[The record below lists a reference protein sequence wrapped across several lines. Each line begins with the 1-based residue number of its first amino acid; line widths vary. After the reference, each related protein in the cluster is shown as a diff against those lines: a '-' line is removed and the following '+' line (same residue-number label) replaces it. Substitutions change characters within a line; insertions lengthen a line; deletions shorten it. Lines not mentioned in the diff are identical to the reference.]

1 MTSFI
6 SNSAVYGIW
15 TIAVL
20 ELVLFYF
27 QLKNYSKSKSQIMI
41 LTAAITIGLFIDAFI
56 IGLGAF
62 VNINAIKGISRIRF
76 ISHGLLIPLLFA
88 ICSLALDLKK
98 PYSSI
103 VYGLTVVLMLA
114 GLAEALATV
123 LDVTEIAGISR
134 MASVKGQTPAWA
146 EGISSLLSFGAVIPL
161 ILVGIIVWIKQ
172 KTPFLFLS
180 GFFMFAFS
188 ALGPATGNTQFIF
201 YISMYGEI
209 LMVFFLYLY
218 AKTKKSCQQ

>member
-1 MTSFI
+1 MKEIIAS
-6 SNSAVYGIW
+6 SAIPGIW

-20 ELVLFYF
+20 EMVLFVIAIRSY
-27 QLKNYSKSKSQIMI
+27 KNKGSKIVL
-41 LTAAITIGLFIDAFI
+41 LTACITIGLFLDAFI

-62 VNINAIKGISRIRF
+62 VNIEALRAISRIRF
-76 ISHGLLIPLLFA
+76 ISHGVLIPLLFA

-98 PYSSI
+98 PFSTIFYAI
-103 VYGLTVVLMLA
+103 TGILMVA

-123 LDVTEIAGISR
+123 LDVTTIAGISR

-146 EGISSLLSFGAVIPL
+146 EGISSILSFGAVIPL
-161 ILVGIIVWIKQ
+161 IIVGVIVWIRE
-172 KTPFLFLS
+172 KTPYLFLA
-180 GFFMFAFS
+180 GFLMFAFS
-188 ALGPATGNTQFIF
+188 ALGPATGNAKFIF

-218 AKTKKSCQQ
+218 GLRKQKK